1 MGYIGETA
9 MSRLCRS
16 ARRLQNAEAALIS
29 AIEIYNKPAFA
40 YREETFAILAL
51 NAWELMLKAKLLE
64 IKENDPRCLHIYATK
79 ELAPGK
85 QSKKKY
91 VKRNRTGNKMTIG
104 ISECIVRLEAEKIT
118 VPELVKANLMAL
130 AEVRDNAIHF
140 INASPRLSKQVLEI
154 GTACLRNFIELGKQW
169 LDLNLSSYSL
179 YLMPIG
185 FLPSAEATAI
195 SLSPNEQKVVNYLA
209 TLMKD
214 GNAGDVQDYHVSLDV
229 NISFK
234 RTSAAAANAVIVT
247 NDPND
252 PNAVRVNLSEEDI
265 RKQYPWSYADLTYKL
280 KNRYIDFKTNP
291 KFHELRRKLIANPQ
305 YKKTRYLDPG
315 NTSGS
320 RKDFYN
326 PNIVAE
332 FDKAYTL
339 KK

>member
-1 MGYIGETA
+1 
-9 MSRLCRS
+9 MSRVNRS
-16 ARRLQNAEAALIS
+16 ARLLKNAEAALIS

-51 NAWELMLKAKLLE
+51 NAWELLLKAKLLD
-64 IKENDPRCLHIYATK
+64 IKKNDPRCLYVYFTK
-79 ELAPGK
+79 EIAGGQ

-91 VKRNRTGNKMTIG
+91 VKRNRTGNKMTIA
-104 ISECIVRLEAEKIT
+104 IADCIVRLEAEKIT
-118 VPELVKANLMAL
+118 IPEPIKQNLIAL
-130 AEVRDNAIHF
+130 TEVRDNAIHF
-140 INASPRLSKQVLEI
+140 INASPQLSKQVLEI

-169 LDLNLSSYSL
+169 VNLNLSSYSL

-185 FLPSAEATAI
+185 FLPSAVATAI
-195 SLSPNEQKVVNYLA
+195 APSNDEQNVVNYLA

-214 GNAGDVQDYHVSLDV
+214 AHEGDVQDYHVSLDV

-234 RTSAAAANAVIVT
+234 RTSAAAANAIIVT

-252 PNAVRVNLSEEDI
+252 PNAIAVNISEEDI
-265 RKQYPWSYADLTYKL
+265 QKQYPWNYGTLTERL
-280 KNRYIDFKTNP
+280 HNRYIDFKENN
-291 KFHELRRKLIANPQ
+291 KYHQLRKALGANPQ
-305 YKKTRYLDPG
+305 YKKTRYLDPS
-315 NTSGS
+315 NTSSS

-332 FDKAYTL
+332 FDKAYTR

>member
-1 MGYIGETA
+1 MA
-9 MSRLCRS
+9 RLSRS
-16 ARRLQNAEAALIS
+16 ARLLHNAEAALIS

-40 YREETFAILAL
+40 YREETFSILAL
-51 NAWELMLKAKLLE
+51 NAWELLLKAKLLA
-64 IKENDPRCLHIYATK
+64 IKDNDPRCLHIYVTR
-79 ELAPGK
+79 ELAPGR

-91 VKRNRTGNKMTIG
+91 VKRNRTGNRMTIG
-104 ISECIVRLEAEKIT
+104 IDACIVCLEAEKIM
-118 VPELVKANLMAL
+118 VPEPVKKNLAAL

-140 INASPRLSKQVLEI
+140 INASPQLSKQVLEI

-169 LDLNLSSYSL
+169 LGLDLSSYSL

-195 SLSPNEQKVVNYLA
+195 SLSPDEQKVVNYLA
-209 TLMKD
+209 TMMKGGHD
-214 GNAGDVQDYHVSLDV
+214 AEVQDFHVSLDV

-234 RTSAAAANAVIVT
+234 RTSAAAANAIIVS

-252 PNAVRVNLSEEDI
+252 PNAVHVNLSEEDI
-265 RKQYPWSYADLTYKL
+265 RKQYPWDYGDLTEKL
-280 KNRYIDFKTNP
+280 QNRYIDFKTNN
-291 KFHELRRKLIANPQ
+291 KYHELRKKLMSNPQ
-305 YKKTRYLDPG
+305 YKKTRYLDPA

-332 FDKAYTL
+332 FDKAYTR

>member
-1 MGYIGETA
+1 
-9 MSRLCRS
+9 MSRLNRS
-16 ARRLQNAEAALIS
+16 ARLLQNAEAALIS

-51 NAWELMLKAKLLE
+51 NAWELLLKAKLLE
-64 IKENDPRCLHIYATK
+64 VSKNKLRCLHIYGTK
-79 ELAPGK
+79 ELAPGV
-85 QSKKKY
+85 QSKKQY
-91 VKRNRTGNKMTIG
+91 VKRNRTGNRMTVG
-104 ISECIVRLEAEKIT
+104 IDGCIVRLEAEKVA
-118 VPELVKANLMAL
+118 VPEAVKKNLAAL
-130 AEVRDNAIHF
+130 AEVRDNAVHF
-140 INASPRLSKQVLEI
+140 INASPQLSKQVLEI

-169 LDLNLSSYSL
+169 MGLDLSSYSL

-195 SLSPNEQKVVNYLA
+195 SLSSDEQKVVNYLA
-209 TLMKD
+209 TLMKGGHEVD
-214 GNAGDVQDYHVSLDV
+214 TQDYHVSLDV

-234 RTSAAAANAVIVT
+234 RTSAAAANAIIVT

-252 PNAVRVNLSEEDI
+252 PNAVHVNLSEEDI
-265 RKQYPWSYADLTYKL
+265 RKQYPWDYGILTEKL

-291 KFHELRRKLIANPQ
+291 KYHELRKKLAANPQ
-305 YKKTRYLDPG
+305 YKKTRYLDPA

-332 FDKAYTL
+332 FDKAYTRR
-339 KK
+339 K